1 MPLIRCKCGRYTN
14 NGFLCTNC
22 QRDASIDSLYAPP
35 EDTEEE
41 ELEESGFTILESL
54 EGYDDDELE
63 D

>member
-1 MPLIRCKCGRYTN
+1 MPLVRCKCGRYTN
-14 NGFLCTNC
+14 NGFLCTSC

-35 EDTEEE
+35 DDTEEE

-54 EGYDDDELE
+54 EGYDDDEYE